1 VINAKREG
9 AMKPQNFKDKRGA
22 ANSAGKLSTVLL
34 KMSSELIRVY
44 LWFLQLSNYLLR
56 LI

>member
-1 VINAKREG
+1 MRALDL
-9 AMKPQNFKDKRGA
+9 QNERGIC
-22 ANSAGKLSTVLL
+22 SAGKMSAALL

-56 LI
+56 LIQ

>member
-1 VINAKREG
+1 
-9 AMKPQNFKDKRGA
+9 MKPQNFTNERGQ
-22 ANSAGKLSTVLL
+22 NSAGKLSTVLL

>member
-1 VINAKREG
+1 
-9 AMKPQNFKDKRGA
+9 MKSQNLQNKRGFI
-22 ANSAGKLSTVLL
+22 SADKMSTVLL